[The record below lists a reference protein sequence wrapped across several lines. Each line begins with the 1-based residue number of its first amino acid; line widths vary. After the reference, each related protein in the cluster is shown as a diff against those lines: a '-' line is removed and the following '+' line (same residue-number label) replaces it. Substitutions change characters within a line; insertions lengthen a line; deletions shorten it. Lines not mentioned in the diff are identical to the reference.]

1 MSPSV
6 EPFDEAKYKALMDG
20 LECKEVLY
28 HDASANKDFRIDSQF
43 YTANILHNDDLQYEP
58 IGSFLISSQYGVSKD
73 MNTDGIGYQIYR
85 MNEIH
90 HSLCDISTDKY
101 VELESTE
108 FANVELKDGDVLFNR
123 TNSFDFVG
131 RTGVY
136 YYCGIP
142 QTFASYLVRFVPD
155 NTNIYSEYLAAF
167 LNTQYGIQEIR
178 RRARQSI
185 NQTNVNPEEVKAINI
200 PLLKKSIQ
208 EQIRKCYI
216 QAHLLRVKSAK
227 LYDETKTFLKT
238 ALGFDDVE
246 IESDS
251 ITAKTFSES
260 FTVSGRLDAEYYQPK
275 YEQYHSLITNYKN
288 DYSTIRDEFLP
299 IKEICDRR
307 LATYQYVEIGDV
319 DIGTGS
325 ASYNTIATDDLP
337 DNAKLI
343 TQKGD
348 IIVSTVRPNRGAVAI
363 LEDDGLLVSGA
374 FTVLREQGKYKK
386 EVLQVLLR
394 LPIYRDWLL
403 RYNVGTSYPV
413 IKDDDVL
420 NMPIP
425 LFEDTVQ
432 EEIAAKVQE
441 SFALRKQSKQLLE
454 FAKQAVEMAIEEGED
469 KALEWLKSKGVEC

>member
-6 EPFDEAKYKALMDG
+6 EPFNEAKYKALMDG
-20 LECKEVLY
+20 LKCKEVLY

-58 IGSFLISSQYGVSKD
+58 IGNFLISSQYGVSKD
-73 MNTDGIGYQIYR
+73 MNTDGIGYPIYR

-101 VELESTE
+101 VKLESTE

-216 QAHLLRVKSAK
+216 QAHLLRVKAAK
-227 LYDETKTFLKT
+227 LYDETETFLKT

-251 ITAKTFSES
+251 ITTKTFSES
-260 FTVSGRLDAEYYQPK
+260 FTVSARLDAEYYQPK
-275 YEQYHSLITNYKN
+275 YEQYEKALKTTETVSSLCNIFDKNYLPEDMESYQYIELANVGVSGEISDVETQIGKNLPTRARRKVKSGQVIVSSIEGSLKSCALITDEYDGALCSTGFYVVNS
-288 DYSTIRDEFLP
+288 DYINSETLLVLFQSEPIQALLKQRCSGTILTGISKDEFLSLP
-299 IKEICDRR
+299 LPK
-307 LATYQYVEIGDV
+307 V
-319 DIGTGS
+319 DEDI
-325 ASYNTIATDDLP
+325 
-337 DNAKLI
+337 
-343 TQKGD
+343 QK
-348 IIVSTVRPNRGAVAI
+348 
-363 LEDDGLLVSGA
+363 
-374 FTVLREQGKYKK
+374 
-386 EVLQVLLR
+386 
-394 LPIYRDWLL
+394 
-403 RYNVGTSYPV
+403 
-413 IKDDDVL
+413 
-420 NMPIP
+420 
-425 LFEDTVQ
+425 
-432 EEIAAKVQE
+432 EIAAKVQE

-454 FAKQAVEMAIEEGED
+454 YAKQAVEMAIEQDED
-469 KALEWLKSKGVEC
+469 KALEWLKSKGVEG